1 MKKVIFGMFV
11 SLLVAT
17 TSFGQINNATLTGTA
32 ADATGAVLPG
42 VSVTAT
48 NTATGVVATVL
59 TNEAGAY
66 TIQSL
71 LPGTYT
77 VSAELPGFQKQNYQK
92 VELGNAITVRLNFS
106 LQVASQAQNVE
117 VTIAADTLLA
127 TSSPTVGQVLTEK
140 KVTDLPVVGNNVLD
154 MLTVLGGLDN
164 FVATNAPGQSAFGR
178 EGATLAGVGAGFT
191 PVLRD
196 GVMVQDTR
204 WPTGINSA
212 TVINPDLVGEVR
224 LIVAPVDAE
233 LGRGN
238 GAVQISTRSGTNQF
252 HGAGMWNVQNTAL
265 NPNSWG
271 NNRNGVPPNWN
282 NNHQLTG
289 TVGGPI
295 IKNKTFFY
303 ALYDMNINRQRAN
316 TYVSVLTQCAKNGVF
331 RYFDNWN
338 NGAVGAATVTTGNPT
353 TTVVNLDGSPKMPTV
368 NPNGTPYTGN
378 LNYVSVYGP
387 VTFPASGPNA
397 DCSNGTVNGSWD
409 PFRTRLDPTGLISRT
424 NALMPSPN
432 DFTNANGTLTGVDG
446 LNIASYRYL
455 RGFRGL
461 DNLFSVG
468 ESTGDRK
475 QFNGRIDHNLNAK
488 HKANFNFSYE
498 RVASD
503 DVLAA
508 LPGTWSNENF
518 HRPIVLNA
526 GFVSTLSASLVN
538 EAKFGYHRTGTNV
551 IAPWDRDVNQDGI
564 NKYLPAPV
572 NGFRI
577 LPDITAVLGICSP
590 ITGARPP
597 GNCAPTAA
605 ALGGGTITAT
615 ATDKSPL
622 WTYGDTLS
630 WTRGNHSYKFGGE
643 ARFAS
648 STTRS
653 SSQGAGTFFTNF
665 KSPVVVVAGATPG
678 TQLAVAGTTAIANTN
693 PEMSGIGT
701 NDAARARNLLN
712 FLAGSLQSVNNLYW
726 LEDPNSSTFADYR
739 NFSLVTNT
747 INQREFSA
755 FFKDDYKIKRDL
767 TLNLGIRYEWYG
779 VPFSASGLA
788 VRPVGGGGE
797 AFGISG
803 RDFSGWMLPGARAA
817 ETGLQFVGPGSPNP
831 GK

>member
-1 MKKVIFGMFV
+1 MKKNLWWIVV
-11 SLLVAT
+11 SVCLVA
-17 TSFGQINNATLTGTA
+17 TSFGQVNNATLTGSVT
-32 ADATGAVLPG
+32 DSTGAVLPG

-48 NTATGVVATVL
+48 NTATGVVSTVL

-66 TIQSL
+66 TIPSV
-71 LPGTYT
+71 LPGSYT
-77 VSAELPGFQKQNYQK
+77 VSAELPGFQKQNYEK
-92 VELGNAITVRLNFS
+92 VELGNAITVRLNFTM
-106 LQVASQAQNVE
+106 QVASQAQSVE

-127 TSSPTVGQVLTEK
+127 TSSPTIGQVLTEK

-164 FVATNAPGQSAFGR
+164 FVATTAPGQSAFGR
-178 EGATLAGVGAGFT
+178 EGATMAGVSAGFT

-212 TVINPDLVGEVR
+212 TVINPDLVGEIK

-252 HGAGMWNVQNTAL
+252 HGAGVWNIQNTAL

-289 TVGGPI
+289 SVGGPI

-316 TYVSVLTQCAKNGVF
+316 TYVSVLTPCAKNGVF

-368 NPNGTPYTGN
+368 NPNGTPYTGK
-378 LNYVSVYGP
+378 LNFISVYGP

-397 DCSNGTVNGSWD
+397 DCSNGTVSGSWD

-488 HKANFNFSYE
+488 HKANFNYSYE
-498 RVASD
+498 RVHSD

-508 LPGTWSNENF
+508 LPNTWSNENF
-518 HRPIVLNA
+518 HTPLVLNG
-526 GFVSTLSASLVN
+526 GFVSTLS
-538 EAKFGYHRTGTNV
+538 
-551 IAPWDRDVNQDGI
+551 
-564 NKYLPAPV
+564 
-572 NGFRI
+572 
-577 LPDITAVLGICSP
+577 
-590 ITGARPP
+590 
-597 GNCAPTAA
+597 
-605 ALGGGTITAT
+605 
-615 ATDKSPL
+615 
-622 WTYGDTLS
+622 
-630 WTRGNHSYKFGGE
+630 
-643 ARFAS
+643 
-648 STTRS
+648 
-653 SSQGAGTFFTNF
+653 
-665 KSPVVVVAGATPG
+665 
-678 TQLAVAGTTAIANTN
+678 
-693 PEMSGIGT
+693 
-701 NDAARARNLLN
+701 
-712 FLAGSLQSVNNLYW
+712 
-726 LEDPNSSTFADYR
+726 
-739 NFSLVTNT
+739 
-747 INQREFSA
+747 SA
-755 FFKDDYKIKRDL
+755 
-767 TLNLGIRYEWYG
+767 
-779 VPFSASGLA
+779 
-788 VRPVGGGGE
+788 
-797 AFGISG
+797 
-803 RDFSGWMLPGARAA
+803 
-817 ETGLQFVGPGSPNP
+817 
-831 GK
+831 